1 MKSQTNTMKTYTQR
15 IEELREA
22 IRGSTSRDD
31 RTVWYLVE
39 VIATVLEGGVA
50 EAAERG
56 HAEWLLRRLHASLTG
71 RAMNW

>member
-1 MKSQTNTMKTYTQR
+1 MKTYTQR

-22 IRGSTSRDD
+22 IRASSSRDD
-31 RTVWYLVE
+31 QTVWYLVGAIE
-39 VIATVLEGGVA
+39 VVLEGGVA

-56 HAEWLLRRLHASLTG
+56 HAEWLLRRLHASLTC